1 MCQIN
6 TDPMINQMGYLQI
19 VVVVG
24 EGEVLNMVKVS
35 RLDMGAFLCVASN
48 GIQPSVS
55 KRTQLKVQFPP
66 MLWIPNQLEAAHVG
80 GKITLEC
87 NTEAFP
93 RSINYWT
100 NHRGEMIADAG
111 PKYDTLT
118 REESYKTYMRLTI
131 HNLTREDFTTYR
143 CIAKNSLGETD
154 GSIKLYEMNPSTPQ
168 KPSSVTNLPSYEE
181 YPSTEI
187 GSEGI
192 KPEIEGGS
200 SGFAGESDSNS
211 NRDRDS
217 LTAGGQHRIRPVDS
231 YKHKQRARGS
241 FMKGLGDSSPP
252 YDLTFPF
259 DAAPQPPAA
268 ASAVATGVIASV
280 LMFFFFR

>member
-1 MCQIN
+1 MVDRTCHNRKICAVAMGRGGAEHGEGVDHILTAV
-6 TDPMINQMGYLQI
+6 TDDHAVV

-100 NHRGEMIADAG
+100 NHRGEMIADGTVHVPYIYWQYLANLCSLAG

-231 YKHKQRARGS
+231 YKHKQRARGEC
-241 FMKGLGDSSPP
+241 
-252 YDLTFPF
+252 
-259 DAAPQPPAA
+259 
-268 ASAVATGVIASV
+268 
-280 LMFFFFR
+280 